1 MPHPRGGRPCRK
13 SKVFTTRQR
22 PAETQ
27 NIPFLPEN
35 VYKHCYQLIKP
46 VTLQKM
52 PTSPGL
58 CFHNLQMR
66 FIRPEGSPPL
76 FLKAT
81 LDFFFFFWLLPHCV
95 ERLLISSIWCC
106 KGEVSYQTWYTVCFM
121 KTKTAEEYNCPL
133 CRSLEV
139 QEDTLGSPEQMI
151 NQQSN
156 STLKPTTTTRALKI
170 LNPELFNLAG
180 CRNHFKN

>member
-1 MPHPRGGRPCRK
+1 MSYPRGGRPCGK
-13 SKVFTTRQR
+13 SKVFITRQR

-58 CFHNLQMR
+58 CFHNLQMH

-81 LDFFFFFWLLPHCV
+81 LDFFFFLTVTTLC
-95 ERLLISSIWCC
+95 
-106 KGEVSYQTWYTVCFM
+106 GETSHLKHLVLQGGGILSDMIY
-121 KTKTAEEYNCPL
+121 
-133 CRSLEV
+133 SLFHENK
-139 QEDTLGSPEQMI
+139 DS
-151 NQQSN
+151 
-156 STLKPTTTTRALKI
+156 
-170 LNPELFNLAG
+170 
-180 CRNHFKN
+180 